1 MILFGLNWFYLKLG
15 KELVRKYKNKEK
27 EMQQKIF
34 DCFLET
40 FLVQIKRDT

>member
-1 MILFGLNWFYLKLG
+1 MILFRLNWFYLKLG

-34 DCFLET
+34 DCSKSSET
-40 FLVQIKRDT
+40 LND